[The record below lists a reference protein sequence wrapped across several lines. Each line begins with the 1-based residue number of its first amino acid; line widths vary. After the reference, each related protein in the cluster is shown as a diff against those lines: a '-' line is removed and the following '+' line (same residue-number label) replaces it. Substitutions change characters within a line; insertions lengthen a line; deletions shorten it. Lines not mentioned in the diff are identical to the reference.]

1 MAPAADRRLPGEKGT
16 EGANEAE
23 TQKGAVMKKS
33 FGAKILVY
41 PTPVWVVGTYDNEG
55 KPNMV
60 TISFGG
66 ICSFTP
72 PCVAVSLRKNTH
84 SHGNIMKYKG
94 FTVNVPSEVHARE
107 ADYIGIAS
115 GRNVDKFAATGLTPV
130 RSNFVNAPYVAEF
143 PLNVECRLIQ
153 TVEIGEHTLFI
164 GEIEDF
170 KVEDSVLSADRDES
184 ILGTEGIPDIEKV
197 KPILYVPQMGTY
209 CGIGGNLG
217 RAHAIGKTIRG
228 ER

>member
-1 MAPAADRRLPGEKGT
+1 
-16 EGANEAE
+16 
-23 TQKGAVMKKS
+23 MKIS

-41 PTPVWVVGTYDNEG
+41 PTPVWVVGTYDTEG
-55 KPNMV
+55 KPNMI
-60 TISFGG
+60 TTSLGG
-66 ICSFTP
+66 ICSLTP

-84 SHGNIMKYKG
+84 TYGNIVKHMA
-94 FTVNVPSEVHARE
+94 FTVNVPSEAHARE

-115 GRNVDKFAATGLTPV
+115 GRDVDKFAATGLTPA
-130 RSNFVNAPYVAEF
+130 RSKLVDAPYVVEF

-164 GEIEDF
+164 GEIMDF
-170 KVEDSVLSADRDES
+170 KAEESVLSADRDES

-197 KPILYVPQMGTY
+197 KPLLYVPQMGTY
-209 CGIGGNLG
+209 HGISGNLG
-217 RAHAIGKTIRG
+217 RAHSIGKTIRG